1 MTPNVSFNGV
11 EASHDSDSQ
20 AANDDLLRMFFDK
33 PEFKEALTAW
43 ARREVYRKITDDLGG
58 AA

>member
-1 MTPNVSFNGV
+1 MGRAWLTSLP
-11 EASHDSDSQ
+11 
-20 AANDDLLRMFFDK
+20 
-33 PEFKEALTAW
+33 KEALTAW

>member
-1 MTPNVSFNGV
+1 
-11 EASHDSDSQ
+11 
-20 AANDDLLRMFFDK
+20 MFFDK

-43 ARREVYRKITDDLGG
+43 ARREVYKKITDDLSG